1 MNGRVQDAP
10 SLRARRRVRLT
21 AALAGSALGVFFLLA
36 GARKL
41 YGWDW
46 AMHVYRHDHPV
57 WVYYAS
63 AVGEVATGIGL
74 LLPRLRFGSAV
85 AQLLLIAWV
94 TFVPLRPPDPSTAGP
109 AVVTTVLLVAVA
121 VITRPATPRA

>member
-1 MNGRVQDAP
+1 MKGQVQDAP
-10 SLRARRRVRLT
+10 SARARRRVRLT
-21 AALAGSALGVFFLLA
+21 AALVGSVLGAFFLLA

-46 AMHVYRHDHPV
+46 AMHVYRHDHPL

-94 TFVPLRPPDPSTAGP
+94 TFVPLRPPDPATVGP